1 MKQLYDGDIY
11 PAEAIVPQDPDYR
24 KLCSESE
31 RLTAK
36 FRKELC
42 PEDKK
47 QFEEIM
53 QLEERISNIHAFESF
68 AYGFRLGT
76 ALMTD
81 IFPTDSDAV

>member
-1 MKQLYDGDIY
+1 MGKSFLKQLYNGDIY

-31 RLTAK
+31 RLAEK
-36 FRKELC
+36 FRKGLC

-47 QFEEIM
+47 QFEEII
-53 QLEERISNIHAFESF
+53 QLEERISNIHTFESF
-68 AYGFRLGT
+68 SYGFRLGA

-81 IFPTDSDAV
+81 IF